1 MAPRLLV
8 ASARLPVAV
17 SRRAAG
23 GWQVSASPGGLV
35 TALRA
40 VAGRRPFLWIGWPG
54 AAVPEADRWTVA
66 RDIEELGA
74 VPVFLGDKDVTG
86 WYEELSNR
94 VLWPLFHAL
103 QAPMRVAAGAWQRYV
118 EVNQRFA
125 DAIAEHARPGDTIWI
140 HDYQLALVPNL
151 LRRRELDAAIGYF
164 LHIPFPASETFRTLP
179 MREEVLKGILGA
191 DFIGFHSYEYVA
203 HFRSSILRI
212 LGVESEPEHVA
223 LPTHHARFG
232 ALPIGIE
239 PEEIAEVARRP
250 EAEAELAE
258 LRASYRGKKVVL
270 GVDRLD
276 YTKGLPQK
284 LVAFEELLDKN
295 PDLRDQVVFIQVA
308 APSRTGVAEYQRL
321 RRTIDELVGRVS
333 GRFSSPSGSP
343 LVYIHQNLPRER
355 LVPLYRLADV
365 ALVTP
370 LRDGMNLVC
379 LEYIAARGDEP
390 GALILSEFTGAAQ
403 CLSGAVLVNPY
414 NTSEVAQALADAL
427 RGKPN
432 DAFAHMRE
440 FVHSNTSVAWAERFL
455 ERLEATRLEFGGN
468 VRRLRASD
476 PDLARRCASAR
487 RPLLLLDYDG
497 TLQPHVRVPEQ
508 AAPSPR
514 VRALLAEAAAVATTY
529 VVSGRAAGVLDAW
542 LGALPIGLVSEHGL
556 SIKHPDRAWSDP
568 PRIDGRVLDDEV
580 EPLLREFCQRTPG
593 SRIERKTAS
602 LAWHY
607 RGSDP
612 RLGAWRARE
621 LSSQLGARLVGQ
633 PYSVFFGARVIEV
646 RHADVTKGAAVAQI
660 LAANPETD
668 LVLCAG
674 NDRTDEDM
682 FAALVA
688 SAVPSI
694 RVYVGGSNT
703 SAEYFVETPHELMAE
718 LAAILP
724 LWKCETR
731 STCAGAPA
739 RDVVGAWQPDA
750 PRRP

>member
-1 MAPRLLV
+1 MPEGSRLLV

-17 SRRAAG
+17 SQRAAG
-23 GWQVSASPGGLV
+23 GWQVSASPGGLA

-40 VAGRRPFLWIGWPG
+40 VAGRRPFVWIGWPG
-54 AAVPEADRWTVA
+54 AVVPEADRSSVA
-66 RDIEELGA
+66 QGVAELGA
-74 VPVFLGDKDVTG
+74 VPVFLGEKEVTG

-125 DAIAEHARPGDTIWI
+125 DAIADQARPGDTIWI

-239 PEEIAEVARRP
+239 PDEIAEVARRP

-258 LRASYRGKKVVL
+258 LRASYHGKKVVL

-284 LVAFEELLDKN
+284 LIAFEELLDKN
-295 PDLRDQVVFIQVA
+295 PDLREKVVFIQIA
-308 APSRTGVAEYQRL
+308 APSRTGVVEYQRL
-321 RRTIDELVGRVS
+321 RREIDELVGRVS

-379 LEYIAARGDEP
+379 LEYIAARGDQP

-414 NTSEVAQALADAL
+414 NTSEVAAALADAL
-427 RGKPN
+427 RGEPN

-440 FVHSNTSVAWAERFL
+440 FVESNTSFVWAERFL
-455 ERLEATRLEFGGN
+455 ERLEATRLEFGGQ

-476 PDLARRCASAR
+476 PDLAQRCAAAA

-497 TLQPHVRVPEQ
+497 TLQPHVRLPEH
-508 AAPSPR
+508 AAPAPA
-514 VRALLAEAAAVATTY
+514 VRALLAEAAALATTY
-529 VVSGRAAGVLDAW
+529 VVSGRAAPVLDAW

-556 SIKHPDRAWSDP
+556 SIKHPNGGWSDP
-568 PRIDGRVLDDEV
+568 LRIDGRVLDEV
-580 EPLLREFCQRTPG
+580 VAPLFRDFCRNTPG
-593 SRIERKTAS
+593 SRIERKSAS
-602 LAWHY
+602 VAWHY
-607 RGSDP
+607 RDSDP

-621 LSSQLGARLVGQ
+621 LSNQLGARLQGQ
-633 PYSVFFGARVIEV
+633 PYSVLFGSRVVEV
-646 RHADVTKGAAVAQI
+646 RHAEVTKGAAVAQI
-660 LAANPETD
+660 LAANPDTD

-682 FAALVA
+682 FAELVA

-694 RVYVGGSNT
+694 RIYVGGSNT
-703 SAEYFVETPHELMAE
+703 SAEYFVETPDELIAQ

-724 LWKCETR
+724 LWEPPR
-731 STCAGAPA
+731 NPAVLDLRRGAGP
-739 RDVVGAWQPDA
+739 
-750 PRRP
+750 

>member
-1 MAPRLLV
+1 M
-8 ASARLPVAV
+8 AV

-23 GWQVSASPGGLV
+23 GWQVSASPGGLA

-54 AAVPEADRWTVA
+54 AAVPEADRDAVA

-74 VPVFLGDKDVTG
+74 RPVFLGEREVAG

-103 QAPMRVAAGAWQRYV
+103 PVAMRVAAGAWQRYV
-118 EVNQRFA
+118 DVNQRFA
-125 DAIAEHARPGDTIWI
+125 DAIAELARPGDTIWI

-179 MREEVLKGILGA
+179 MREEVLRGILGA

-212 LGVESEPEHVA
+212 LGVESEPELVA
-223 LPTHHARFG
+223 LPTHHARMG

-239 PEEIAEVARRP
+239 PADIAEVARSP

-258 LRASYRGKKVVL
+258 LRASYHGKKVVL

-284 LVAFEELLDKN
+284 LIAFEELLDRN
-295 PDLRDQVVFIQVA
+295 PDLRDKVVFIQVA

-321 RRTIDELVGRVS
+321 RREIDELVGRVS

-379 LEYIAARGDEP
+379 LEYVAARGDEP

-403 CLSGAVLVNPY
+403 CLSGAALVNPY
-414 NTSEVAQALADAL
+414 NTSEVASALADAL
-427 RGKPN
+427 RGEPN
-432 DAFAHMRE
+432 GAFTHMRE
-440 FVHSNTSVAWAERFL
+440 FVDSNTSVAWAERFL
-455 ERLEATRLEFGGN
+455 ERLEATRLEFGGQ
-468 VRRLRASD
+468 VKRLRARD
-476 PDLARRCASAR
+476 PDVIDRCAVAR
-487 RPLLLLDYDG
+487 RPLVLLDYDG
-497 TLQPHVRVPEQ
+497 TLQPHVRLPEQ
-508 AAPSPR
+508 AAPTPR
-514 VRALLAEAAAVATTY
+514 VHALLAEAAALATTY
-529 VVSGRAAGVLDAW
+529 VVSGRSAGVLDAW
-542 LGALPIGLVSEHGL
+542 LGGLPVGLVSEHGL
-556 SIKHPDRAWSDP
+556 SIKHPDGSWSDP
-568 PRIDGRVLDDEV
+568 PRIDARALDEVV
-580 EPLLREFCQRTPG
+580 EPLLRDFCRRTPG
-593 SRIERKTAS
+593 SRIERKMAS
-602 LAWHY
+602 IAWHY

-621 LSSQLGARLVGQ
+621 LSNQLGARLQGH
-633 PYSVFFGARVIEV
+633 PYSVLLGSRVVEV
-646 RHADVTKGAAVAQI
+646 RHAEATKGAAAIQI
-660 LAANPETD
+660 LAAHPEAD

-688 SAVPSI
+688 SPVPSI

-703 SAEYFVETPHELMAE
+703 SAEYFVETPDELIAE

-724 LWKCETR
+724 LWEMR
-731 STCAGAPA
+731 NSVDLRRGAGP
-739 RDVVGAWQPDA
+739 
-750 PRRP
+750 